1 MGTSGSAVGAAGEVV
16 HRPPVPQDVAV
27 RASRERDPFID
38 FVRAF
43 SLLVVVAWHWCFTLI
58 VWRDDGPHA
67 TNPIGFTDGL
77 WTATWLLQVMPL
89 FFFVGGFSNL
99 VAWRAKEANGLSI
112 GSFVWSRVKQ
122 LAVPSLALA
131 GTWIALGTVVAL
143 RYDARWI
150 GNAVKL
156 VISPLWFI
164 AAYLVIIALF
174 PIFEWLH
181 DRFDVVVVVVLVGC
195 AWLVD
200 VARFRHGWNDFAM
213 VNMILVWGACHQLGF
228 FYERMVAAHR
238 RVAWSLTF
246 GGLFALSAL
255 VYSDRYPGSM
265 VGVPGDKFSNM
276 APPTMAIVALVFFQS
291 GIAVLVRGWVVHRL
305 QTRERWARV
314 NRVVNRFSMP
324 LFLFHSTGMAIAF
337 WLGRR
342 MGFYSKRQPDFR
354 WWLFRPVSFVMPLL
368 FTLPVIYLFGRRW
381 IKGSSSQRVTPT

>member
-1 MGTSGSAVGAAGEVV
+1 MDSAPAVVATVTEHPPGSAGARHG
-16 HRPPVPQDVAV
+16 
-27 RASRERDPFID
+27 RDPFID

-58 VWRDDGPHA
+58 RWRADGPHA

-99 VAWRAKEANGLSI
+99 VAWRAKEARGATI

-122 LAVPSLALA
+122 LAIPSLALA
-131 GTWIALGTVVAL
+131 GTWIALGVLVSF
-143 RYDARWI
+143 RYDGGWI
-150 GNAVKL
+150 VNAVKL

-181 DRFDVVVVVVLVGC
+181 DRFDVVVVVVLIGL

-200 VARFRHGWNDFAM
+200 VARFRNGWNSVAM
-213 VNMILVWGACHQLGF
+213 VNMVLVWGACHQLGF
-228 FYERMVAAHR
+228 FYERIVSAHR
-238 RVAWSLTF
+238 RVAWSLAL
-246 GGLFALSAL
+246 GGLFGLSAL

-265 VGVPGDKFSNM
+265 VGVPGDRFSNM
-276 APPTMAIVALVFFQS
+276 APPTMCIVALVFFQA
-291 GIAVLVRGWVVHRL
+291 GIAVLIRPRVVERL
-305 QTRERWARV
+305 RTRVRWATV

-324 LFLFHSTGMAIAF
+324 LFLFHSTGLAIAF

-342 MGFYSKRQPDFR
+342 VGFYSKREPDLR
-354 WWLFRPVSFVMPLL
+354 WWLFRPVSFIVPLL
-368 FTLPVIYLFGRRW
+368 FTLPVIFLFGRRW
-381 IKGSSSQRVTPT
+381 LKDSGATVQPG

>member
-1 MGTSGSAVGAAGEVV
+1 MDPAPRAAVLTE
-16 HRPPVPQDVAV
+16 PVAKPSVG
-27 RASRERDPFID
+27 RDTFID

-58 VWRDDGPHA
+58 RWRGDGPHA
-67 TNPIGFTDGL
+67 TSPIGFTEGM

-99 VAWRAKEANGLSI
+99 VAWRAKEARGATI
-112 GSFVWSRVKQ
+112 GSFVWGRGKQ

-131 GTWIALGTVVAL
+131 GTWIGLGILVSL
-143 RYDARWI
+143 RYDAAWI

-181 DRFDVVVVVVLVGC
+181 DRFDVVVLVVLIGL

-200 VARFRHGWNDFAM
+200 VTRFRHGWNNFAM
-213 VNMILVWGACHQLGF
+213 LNMVLVWGAAHQLGF
-228 FYERMVAAHR
+228 FYERIVNAHR
-238 RVAWSLTF
+238 RVAWSLAL
-246 GGLFALSAL
+246 GGLFGLAAL

-276 APPTMAIVALVFFQS
+276 APPTMCIVALVFFQA
-291 GIAVLVRGWVVHRL
+291 GIAVLIRQWVLDRL
-305 QTRERWARV
+305 ETRERWSTT
-314 NRVVNRFSMP
+314 NRVINRFSMP
-324 LFLFHSTGMAIAF
+324 LFLFHTTGLAIAF
-337 WLGRR
+337 WLGRSV
-342 MGFYSKRQPDFR
+342 GFYSKRQPDLR
-354 WWLFRPVSFVMPLL
+354 WWLFRPVSFVGPLL
-368 FTLPVIYLFGRRW
+368 FTLPVIFIFGRRW
-381 IKGSSSQRVTPT
+381 LKGSPTPAPDRR